1 MRFLLLF
8 LKFLWTW
15 KERPDKGFSALSK
28 VVLFMFLFFFQVIQ
42 LCPCQDSGVCL
53 GIPTPLFFVKLHTE
67 KIRSILDPK
76 DIKQPRKCPFYQ
88 HFRGSVRYSNS
99 QSSICFVVFPRYF
112 RLGAVRF
119 WTVLYAFS
127 MFSSNCIVILLSV
140 ICYIFQ

>member
-1 MRFLLLF
+1 
-8 LKFLWTW
+8 
-15 KERPDKGFSALSK
+15 
-28 VVLFMFLFFFQVIQ
+28 MFLFFFQVIQ

-99 QSSICFVVFPRYF
+99 RFIRVFLVISYFCSPHFCIIFLLFFLFLSFRFIINIIITSQTNTVFLFFVFFNFYPIIEKFSIYNFKD
-112 RLGAVRF
+112 
-119 WTVLYAFS
+119 
-127 MFSSNCIVILLSV
+127 
-140 ICYIFQ
+140 